1 MISISSAAHSN
12 TFTWNVAATNY
23 VLLGATNL
31 TPPVIWVKV
40 TNVVPVITNG
50 SFSVTLPNT
59 TNGLHFFI
67 LTSLTTRL
75 P

>member
-1 MISISSAAHSN
+1 
-12 TFTWNVAATNY
+12 
-23 VLLGATNL
+23 
-31 TPPVIWVKV
+31 
-40 TNVVPVITNG
+40 VVPVIANG

-67 LTSLTTRL
+67 LKT